1 MANPK
6 IDIQNL
12 EKAHWSAADR
22 ENAALVLEFVQH
34 MMNDHKLEEIQRR
47 YSGNPY
53 KQHNRNIA
61 DGIEGVV
68 KTVGDL
74 VKNAPEFSYDVKH
87 VYVDGAYVVLHSHA
101 TLKAKHRGDDSQ
113 GMNIVDT
120 WKVVDGKLVEHW
132 DAIQGISFSM
142 RLYLMLIGGKVRNKN
157 GVF

>member
-6 IDIQNL
+6 IDL
-12 EKAHWSAADR
+12 ESLAKAHWSQDDKQ
-22 ENAALVLEFVQH
+22 NAAAVLEFVQLI
-34 MMNDHKLEEIQRR
+34 MNDHNFEEILRR
-47 YSGNPY
+47 YTGKPY

-74 VKNAPEFSYDVKH
+74 VKNAPEFSYEVKH
-87 VYVDGAYVVLHSHA
+87 VYVDGEHVILHSHA
-101 TLKAKHRGDDSQ
+101 TLKEAHRGDESQ

-120 WKVVDGKLVEHW
+120 WKVIDGNLVEHW
-132 DAIQGISFSM
+132 DAVQGLSFSM
-142 RLYLMLIGGKVRNKN
+142 RLYGLLAGGKVRNSN